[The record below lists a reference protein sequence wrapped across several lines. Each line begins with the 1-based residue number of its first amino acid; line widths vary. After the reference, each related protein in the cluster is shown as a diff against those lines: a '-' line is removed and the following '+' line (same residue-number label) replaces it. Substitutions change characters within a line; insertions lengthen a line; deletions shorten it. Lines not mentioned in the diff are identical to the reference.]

1 MYESSLTLS
10 SLGEFLLKK
19 EEKKRVCLVVFFYMI
34 VLRLCLILSHN
45 SLSS

>member
-1 MYESSLTLS
+1 MRVPSLLAHLVS
-10 SLGEFLLKK
+10 FFKK
-19 EEKKRVCLVVFFYMI
+19 KKKKKRVCLVVFFYMI